1 MTLSSP
7 PTPVSDQVSP
17 EPRPPRWTALARIL
31 DLTLRVAGGAL
42 AVFAALVTATLELLL
57 STVRVGG
64 QLIGVSVL
72 VAIVANLVLSWF
84 AYHTVGR
91 RWAVAL
97 PAVPWFA
104 LMAVAAIKTSE
115 GDVLLAGDNWVG
127 VVMIFAGSMAFA
139 GMAFRL
145 IVSRPHGPLPPPSR
159 PASG

>member
-7 PTPVSDQVSP
+7 PTPVSGQLPPDPQPARRSP
-17 EPRPPRWTALARIL
+17 LVGLL
-31 DLTLRVAGGAL
+31 DLLLRIAGGVL
-42 AVFAALVTATLELLL
+42 AVAAALVTGVLELLL

-72 VAIVANLVLSWF
+72 VAIAANLVLSWF

-97 PAVPWFA
+97 PAVPWFV

-145 IVSRPHGPLPPPSR
+145 IISRPTGPLPPPSR
-159 PASG
+159 PAS